1 MWRERRQEATTKA
14 PAAPDGTRF
23 AREEVVDVLA
33 EGLWSLILADRWP
46 GVRAVATTKTG
57 DPEAGTSAH
66 TQPTENAGV

>member
-1 MWRERRQEATTKA
+1 MRRERRQEAGTKA
-14 PAAPDGTRF
+14 TAATDVTHF

-46 GVRAVATTKTG
+46 GVRTVATTKTG

-66 TQPTENAGV
+66 TQPSENAGV